1 LLVDCFI
8 GYGLRGDPRAPLS
21 DWIQAANRSKI
32 PVLALDVPSGL
43 DVTSGIPGEPCIR
56 TDATL
61 TLALPKKGLL
71 MMSAKRFVGE
81 LFVGDT
87 SVSSELYY
95 RMGIK
100 ARNIFYGNPII
111 QVGRENHIN
120 GY

>member
-1 LLVDCFI
+1 
-8 GYGLRGDPRAPLS
+8 
-21 DWIQAANRSKI
+21 
-32 PVLALDVPSGL
+32 
-43 DVTSGIPGEPCIR
+43 
-56 TDATL
+56 
-61 TLALPKKGLL
+61 